1 MIDAPIHVLITSDTV
16 GGVWTYTQELVTGL
30 IRRGHW
36 VTLVSLGKLPTTEQ
50 LLWMRGLR
58 NLDYRPTAYRL
69 EWMQDAESDVERSKL
84 YVEGLIE
91 EVRPDVLH
99 FNQYC
104 YGDVACDVPRV
115 VVAHSDVVSWWVSVH
130 GHEPEPTGWI
140 TWYRKSVSQGLRG
153 ASLIVAPSRWML
165 SHILGLYAPGGA
177 STVIYNGRSP
187 HLFEPDSKKEDFVLS
202 VGRLWDAAK
211 QTRMLLGYKHP
222 FQVRVAGCEIEP
234 GRDEITRKFDCL
246 GEQSQEQ
253 LKQLYARAA
262 LYAATSS
269 YEPFGLAPLEAALS
283 RCALVA
289 NDIPVFREVWG
300 DCAMFFGPNDPA
312 ALSNALRFLHE
323 DRELLASYA
332 DAAFRRAKKLYS
344 SQRMVE
350 EYEAVYDLVALGER
364 VA

>member
-1 MIDAPIHVLITSDTV
+1 MHVLITSDTV

-30 IRRGHW
+30 IRRGHR

-50 LLWMRGLR
+50 LLWTRGLR

-69 EWMQDAESDVERSKL
+69 EWMQGAETDVELSKVYL
-84 YVEGLIE
+84 ESLIE

-104 YGDVACDVPRV
+104 YGDVSCDLPRI

-140 TWYRKSVSQGLRG
+140 TWYRKTVSQGLG
-153 ASLIVAPSRWML
+153 EATLIVAPSRWML
-165 SHILGLYAPGGA
+165 SHILGLYAPGGP

-187 HLFEPDSKKEDFVLS
+187 HLFEPNARKEDFVLS
-202 VGRLWDAAK
+202 VGRLWDPAK
-211 QTRMLLGYKHP
+211 QTKILLGHKQP
-222 FQVRVAGCEIEP
+222 LQVCIAGCETEP
-234 GRDEITRKFDCL
+234 GKDPLTRNLDCI
-246 GEQSQEQ
+246 GEQSQEK

-300 DCAMFFGPNDPA
+300 DCALFFRPNDPA
-312 ALSNALRFLHE
+312 ALSDALQCLHE
-323 DRELLASYA
+323 DQELLTSYA
-332 DAAFRRAKKLYS
+332 DAAYRRAKRLYS

-350 EYEAVYDLVALGER
+350 EYEAIYDAVALGEK